1 LESFKCEILPSE
13 TLIIKTTTSKKRI
26 GTNSV
31 YDLASLSKRDD
42 KSTTREESDEND
54 TEGEEEEEAS
64 THISQNEEDATSSED
79 EIKKKQALSI
89 EGMFKYLKMDKNAYI
104 YQCKVD
110 SCKQVNTFIFRSSI
124 LRKVK
129 IEKLFHPTKIF
140 FD

>member
-1 LESFKCEILPSE
+1 MESFKCEILPSE
-13 TLIIKTTTSKKRI
+13 TVIIKTTTSKKRI

-42 KSTTREESDEND
+42 KSTTKEESDEND
-54 TEGEEEEEAS
+54 TEGEEEEEEPS

-89 EGMFKYLKMDKNAYI
+89 EGMFKYLKMDKNIYI

-129 IEKLFHPTKIF
+129 IDNIY
-140 FD
+140 